1 MVLQRLLDVL
11 VPGRERTLRGP
22 GRWWLA
28 VVAVP
33 VAALVS
39 ASAGKLAG
47 IAAAPFAPF
56 YISLVVVAS
65 WAGAGPGMLALGL
78 SVLAIA
84 VASNVVFGNDWA
96 VLLNNGVGLF
106 VYVVAGLLIVAVCH
120 QLNRARAQLQDSL
133 ERLTLVQSD
142 VGIGLWTLDL
152 ATRQLRTSES
162 GWRLHGR
169 DVPRLAGRAVE
180 HDAWLSVVHPDDRAG
195 MVAHLDA
202 AIASGEGRYEHEFRV
217 PLPDGS
223 TRWINVFV
231 KIHRD
236 QRRSRDAPLGRRGRR
251 HQHARVAPGARG
263 HRGAAADHQRLAAD
277 ADRLC
282 DARSSLPLQQPRLRD
297 LVRHLAGIAGRPP
310 DGGRARRRRPTPAC
324 KPHLDRAFAGETAR
338 FRSRLDYVGGS
349 GRATSPAPTCR
360 TSSTARCRAW

>member
-1 MVLQRLLDVL
+1 M
-11 VPGRERTLRGP
+11 
-22 GRWWLA
+22 
-28 VVAVP
+28 
-33 VAALVS
+33 
-39 ASAGKLAG
+39 
-47 IAAAPFAPF
+47 
-56 YISLVVVAS
+56 
-65 WAGAGPGMLALGL
+65 
-78 SVLAIA
+78 
-84 VASNVVFGNDWA
+84 
-96 VLLNNGVGLF
+96 
-106 VYVVAGLLIVAVCH
+106 IVAVCH

-236 QRRSRDAPLGRRGRR
+236 GAGRAT
-251 HQHARVAPGARG
+251 HLS
-263 HRGAAADHQRLAAD
+263 GAAVDVTSTRALRQAHAATEAQLRIISD
-277 ADRLC
+277 
-282 DARSSLPLQQPRLRD
+282 SLPTLIAYATPDRRYRFNSRAYETWFGTSPESL
-297 LVRHLAGIAGRPP
+297 AGRPME
-310 DGGRARRRRPTPAC
+310 DVLGAGGLRRASSRISTGPTPARRRGSA
-324 KPHLDRAFAGETAR
+324 RASTTSASA
-338 FRSRLDYVGGS
+338 
-349 GRATSPAPTCR
+349 RATSRAPTCR